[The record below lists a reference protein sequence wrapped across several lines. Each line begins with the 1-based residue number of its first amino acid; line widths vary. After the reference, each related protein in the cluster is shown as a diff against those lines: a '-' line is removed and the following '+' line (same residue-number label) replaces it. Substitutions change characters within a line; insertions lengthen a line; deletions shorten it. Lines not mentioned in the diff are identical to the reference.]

1 MLEQPRPFV
10 DRSMLAS
17 RLQGLEAWQNTIA
30 GGRVTVSGTVE
41 VRLLMLGT
49 ATLASFP
56 SANFR
61 YG

>member
-1 MLEQPRPFV
+1 
-10 DRSMLAS
+10 MLAS
-17 RLQGLEAWQNTIA
+17 GLQGLEAWQTTIA

-49 ATLASFP
+49 ATLTSSR